1 MRMFSGQR
9 AFVVQRLS
17 ALVLLAYLSA
27 AALRLG
33 FGPPVTFAHWQAWTA
48 QPPGAAALLLVAA
61 AVLLHAWVG
70 IRDVLLDYAH
80 PFVLRVIL
88 LAMSALGI
96 LGLAAWTA
104 FIVLAHAL

>member
-1 MRMFSGQR
+1 MLSGQR
-9 AFVVQRLS
+9 AFVLQRLS
-17 ALVLLAYLSA
+17 ALVLLAYLAA

-33 FGPPVTFAHWQAWTA
+33 FGPPVTFAHWQAWTG
-48 QPPGAAALLLVAA
+48 QPLGAVALLLVAA

-80 PFVLRVIL
+80 PFALRVIA
-88 LAMSALGI
+88 LALSALG
-96 LGLAAWTA
+96 LLALATWTA